1 MEDAGARQALTL
13 RQRIKYCDFAQ
24 VLANLLSKNP
34 KTIPTDAKV
43 REALN
48 GLAQQNTTVPFE
60 IQLAITEKYAK
71 DTLASVQKAW
81 EKYHNTEEEEHR
93 SEAETMYR
101 EFVDLI
107 IPFPDGDER
116 ADEFDP
122 VKPRISSL
130 ISFLQDAEQS
140 QLVEIKYNPTNQA
153 FDPDAK
159 RGEEAEDKEE
169 EEEFSRADLIEHMW
183 KDGWGGSRTDKFIYR
198 LNDQID

>member
-1 MEDAGARQALTL
+1 M
-13 RQRIKYCDFAQ
+13 
-24 VLANLLSKNP
+24 
-34 KTIPTDAKV
+34 

-48 GLAQQNTTVPFE
+48 GLAQQNTRVPFE

-81 EKYHNTEEEEHR
+81 EKYHNTEGEEHR

-169 EEEFSRADLIEHMW
+169 EEELSRADLIEHMW